1 MGEGPRG
8 RRCSN
13 RQYATTRFA
22 QLKARNHVRDYFD
35 NGAYVSSTFEDEI
48 ECIQVDVASL
58 GELFGTFDKFYIFAT
73 TGALSTNEEWEDN
86 NTHILVCRT

>member
-48 ECIQVDVASL
+48 ECI
-58 GELFGTFDKFYIFAT
+58 
-73 TGALSTNEEWEDN
+73 
-86 NTHILVCRT
+86 